1 MPEATKPDK
10 GVLLLAAAS
19 LPDPNFD
26 HTVVLLCEH
35 EDEIGSF
42 GLVLNHLTKARM
54 SDLFEGAMQ
63 WDAPIYRGGPVQ
75 LDSIHFLHGGL
86 EQDPDA
92 VAVADGVYWGRD
104 FVAVVEALERGL
116 VDSDS
121 LRFFVGYSGWGEFQ
135 LNAELSE
142 ESWYMAHATAEL
154 VFAGD
159 LKNQWRDAF
168 RTLGPDYAVLANFP
182 DDCMLN

>member
-1 MPEATKPDK
+1 MRRFGSWRFPVPP
-10 GVLLLAAAS
+10 VAAS
-19 LPDPNFD
+19 DQRPRVALERGREGADRPRR
-26 HTVVLLCEH
+26 
-35 EDEIGSF
+35 G
-42 GLVLNHLTKARM
+42 G
-54 SDLFEGAMQ
+54 DLFEG
-63 WDAPIYRGGPVQ
+63 
-75 LDSIHFLHGGL
+75 GL
-86 EQDPDA
+86 ELE
-92 VAVADGVYWGRD
+92 ADGRLRAED
-104 FVAVVEALERGL
+104 VVEALERGL